1 MTKYVALDRLKPNS
15 WFLNR
20 KKLDIV
26 RQIWRDG
33 NQHLLHAI
41 LVTTIDNELSL
52 LDGHCRAFVAW
63 ENGAIDIL
71 ADIESLHLISGPKDL
86 YIVFHRQAPTIGIH
100 HVADLGKRIYN
111 LAETSDPD
119 VMALITEAHLT
130 K

>member
-1 MTKYVALDRLKPNS
+1 VTKYVPLDRLKPNN

-20 KKLDIV
+20 KKLEMV
-26 RQIWRDG
+26 RQVWRDG
-33 NQHLLHAI
+33 EQHLLQAV

-86 YIVFHRQAPTIGIH
+86 YIVFHRQAPVVGIR
-100 HVADLGKRIYN
+100 HVLDLGKRIYD
-111 LAETSDPD
+111 LTETTDPD
-119 VMALITEAHLT
+119 IAVLIAEA
-130 K
+130 